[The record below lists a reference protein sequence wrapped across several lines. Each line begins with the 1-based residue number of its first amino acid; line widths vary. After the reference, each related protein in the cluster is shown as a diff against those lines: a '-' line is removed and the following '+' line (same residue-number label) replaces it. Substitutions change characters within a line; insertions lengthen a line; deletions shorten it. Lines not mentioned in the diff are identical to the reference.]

1 MIEYIGIDLGLLNN
15 SSNQICNII
24 ININFIHSFVIFSYQ
39 LFDSII
45 LIYGVG
51 NSVHQYALRFG
62 IKIITNTL
70 LETALC

>member
-1 MIEYIGIDLGLLNN
+1 MIEYIGIDLGLLN
-15 SSNQICNII
+15 ILTRRII